1 MLFFI
6 AIQAAD
12 EFFRKGI
19 QIHLMLFFIQR
30 KMGRRQSEWSIQ
42 IHLMLFFIR
51 SASGSSGTAAQFKY
65 ISCYSLSEQENKIV
79 QTWEHSNTSHVIL
92 YLIERCEM
100 KSDMIDSNTSHVI
113 LYQFDIRPLDAVGK
127 NSNTSHV
134 ILYQAPAN
142 NRGIFMPIQIHLMLF
157 FILNPPS
164 QPLPLIRFK
173 YISCY
178 SLSLAYLRQIRCGN
192 LFKYISCYSLSRFSL
207 LP

>member
-1 MLFFI
+1 MKAIFKYISCYSLSNFVTTHSGCLKIQIHLMLFFI

-92 YLIERCEM
+92 YQIL
-100 KSDMIDSNTSHVI
+100 HVSSV
-113 LYQFDIRPLDAVGK
+113 R
-127 NSNTSHV
+127 
-134 ILYQAPAN
+134 
-142 NRGIFMPIQIHLMLF
+142 
-157 FILNPPS
+157 
-164 QPLPLIRFK
+164 
-173 YISCY
+173 
-178 SLSLAYLRQIRCGN
+178 
-192 LFKYISCYSLSRFSL
+192 SR
-207 LP
+207 